1 MELFD
6 TIFGFIFVLI
16 GGIVLFTVG
25 NTMTAAVVERTAEI
39 GTVRA
44 VGLRQRGVRR
54 MFLVEGILLGCAGAL
69 TGVVAALAISGLVN
83 GLGLEWLPPASSTTL
98 PLTIRVW
105 GETGMIVG
113 STLGLVAV
121 AALSAW
127 LPAWRAARLN
137 IVDALRHA

>member
-1 MELFD
+1 M
-6 TIFGFIFVLI
+6 
-16 GGIVLFTVG
+16 
-25 NTMTAAVVERTAEI
+25 
-39 GTVRA
+39 
-44 VGLRQRGVRR
+44 GLD
-54 MFLVEGILLGCAGAL
+54 
-69 TGVVAALAISGLVN
+69 
-83 GLGLEWLPPASSTTL
+83 WLPPASSTPL

-105 GETGMIVG
+105 GEPGMILG

>member
-1 MELFD
+1 
-6 TIFGFIFVLI
+6 
-16 GGIVLFTVG
+16 
-25 NTMTAAVVERTAEI
+25 
-39 GTVRA
+39 
-44 VGLRQRGVRR
+44 